1 MPKIVY
7 MAQDPNRVPQWFSLL
22 FAGHDFEVYN
32 PDTDYNAK
40 HTVFYHNLYSDCENL
55 LHQQLAQ
62 GCRIIYD
69 AKNEHYIPPTQAKV
83 ITSNLH
89 VAPSQILVVISG
101 QTAID
106 LPNIKV
112 VATPYWYW
120 YLDQNSWI
128 AQGIQHWQRKPDP
141 KYDFFM
147 QISLAR
153 DDRSYFYD
161 TLSDQGLLERSL
173 HSFRA
178 RNKFLPNDVDPHTY
192 QGNWQRYVDKQWY
205 DQTCFSVVV
214 ETYLDDLG
222 DGVSFTYDDNVF
234 LSEKTYKAMACQHP
248 FILASTQ
255 HNLSY
260 VRAQGFETFPE
271 LFDESY
277 DHEKLFSQRVNK
289 ITNSIKSFAREQLSS
304 HRVQQKIRHNHA
316 RFFNKAIVH
325 KLMQQTFVI
334 PVLEFVYA
342 ET

>member
-7 MAQDPNRVPQWFSLL
+7 VAKDPNYVPLWFHNL
-22 FAGHDFEVYN
+22 FAGHDIAVYDKDIDYN
-32 PDTDYNAK
+32 PK
-40 HTVFYHNLYSDCENL
+40 HTVFYHNLYSDCDNL
-55 LHQQLAQ
+55 LPMHIAQ
-62 GCRIIYD
+62 GFRIIYD
-69 AKNEHYIPPTQAKV
+69 AKNEHYIPLKQAKV
-83 ITSNLH
+83 ITGNLNYR
-89 VAPSQILVVISG
+89 PLQTLVVISG

-128 AQGIQHWQRKPDP
+128 AQGIDHWQRSPDP
-141 KYDFFM
+141 MYDFFM
-147 QISLAR
+147 QISLSR

-161 TLSDQGLLERSL
+161 SLLDQGLLERSL

-178 RNKFLPNDVDPHTY
+178 RNKFLPNDVDPSTY
-192 QGNWQRYVDKQWY
+192 QGNWQRYVNKQWY

-214 ETYLDDLG
+214 ETYLDGIG
-222 DGVSFTYDDNVF
+222 DEVSFTYDDNVF

-260 VRAQGFETFPE
+260 VRSQGFETFPE

-277 DHEKLFSQRVNK
+277 DHERLFIDRVNK
-289 ITNSIKSFAREQLSS
+289 IANGIRSFARDQTSS
-304 HRVQQKIRHNHA
+304 YRVQEKIRYNHA
-316 RFFNKAIVH
+316 RFFNKAVIH
-325 KLMQQTFVI
+325 KLIHQTFVI